1 MKQNTLLSLGALAG
15 AANARC
21 DPESIQAALPTGANV
36 NFAYSLAA
44 NSTFQVP
51 NSTTGY
57 PENPQNLPSLCAVSV
72 QVNSV
77 GNSTYG
83 FGLFLPD
90 AWNERFLAVGNG
102 GFAGGVNYDDMVCNF
117 DRRMNRKLTFRRA
130 LACAMASPSCRPT
143 LDTILLVPM
152 DFGRTSIQ
160 NGSQTGR
167 I

>member
-1 MKQNTLLSLGALAG
+1 MKPNTLLSLGALAG

-21 DPESIQAALPTGANV
+21 DPSSIQAALPSGASV

-57 PENPQNLPSLCAVSV
+57 PENPQKLPRLCVVSV
-72 QVNSV
+72 QVNSI

-90 AWNERFLAVGNG
+90 EWNERFLAVGNG
-102 GFAGGVNYDDMVCNF
+102 GFGGGINYLDMV
-117 DRRMNRKLTFRRA
+117 
-130 LACAMASPSCRPT
+130 
-143 LDTILLVPM
+143 
-152 DFGRTSIQ
+152 
-160 NGSQTGR
+160 R
-167 I
+167 IDAKSNEQ

>member
-1 MKQNTLLSLGALAG
+1 MKQNTLLSLGALVG
-15 AANARC
+15 AASARC
-21 DPESIQAALPTGANV
+21 DPGSIQAALPSGASV

-72 QVNSV
+72 QVESI

-90 AWNERFLAVGNG
+90 EWNERFLAVGNG
-102 GFAGGVNYDDMVCNF
+102 GFGGGINYLDMV
-117 DRRMNRKLTFRRA
+117 RI
-130 LACAMASPSCRPT
+130 
-143 LDTILLVPM
+143 DTK
-152 DFGRTSIQ
+152 SNEQ
-160 NGSQTGR
+160 
-167 I
+167 